1 MEMAKT
7 ATSSGTD
14 IESALMHQLRF
25 SRIDSAQLR
34 EMVNAIA
41 ALNKEGLGSMRVF
54 PRGIIGPDRL
64 HVQAVVQAPSLQDM
78 LRAIFEQTHHLVSGV
93 VIFPY
98 GVLATEAYQI
108 NMTIGGE
115 SVSASGG

>member
-1 MEMAKT
+1 MAKT
-7 ATSSGTD
+7 DTSSGTD
-14 IESALMHQLRF
+14 IEHALMHQLRF
-25 SRIDSAQLR
+25 SRIDGAQLR
-34 EMVNAIA
+34 EMVDAIA
-41 ALNKEGLGSMRVF
+41 ALSKKGLGSMRVF
-54 PRGIIGPDRL
+54 PRGIIAPDRL
-64 HVQAVVQAPSLQDM
+64 HVQAVVQAPSLQDI

-98 GVLATEAYQI
+98 GVVATEAYQL